1 MSIPKTS
8 WINLQIKKG
17 SVLQSAFMATD
28 LLRVLETLHWDC
40 LICSSKLFQQMSTH
54 LVWWTAL
61 SNTNTFLFWHLWTG
75 WNSRPSLHDAA
86 QILPLL
92 GDIQRHCISRLSFTI
107 SYANKVI
114 KINRCLETCQYWG
127 KACNAI
133 NIFPENM
140 DNHTEILLNTFKSV
154 AYDDNW
160 ALQHEKCAF
169 KSTTQLKQKTVDLY
183 FLMHCSSDFR
193 GRRCP
198 KMHFRPE
205 NNCSKEYA
213 CEVYIFKVW
222 AEDWAGLLPSF

>member
-1 MSIPKTS
+1 
-8 WINLQIKKG
+8 
-17 SVLQSAFMATD
+17 
-28 LLRVLETLHWDC
+28 
-40 LICSSKLFQQMSTH
+40 MSTH

-169 KSTTQLKQKTVDLY
+169 NQLRNNSKKLSTCIFWYIAVLTSEEDAVQKCISDQKITAPKNMHVKSTFLKYEPKISLDCCLP
-183 FLMHCSSDFR
+183 FNPSL
-193 GRRCP
+193 GRR
-198 KMHFRPE
+198 
-205 NNCSKEYA
+205 
-213 CEVYIFKVW
+213 
-222 AEDWAGLLPSF
+222 

>member
-1 MSIPKTS
+1 MELK
-8 WINLQIKKG
+8 IKP
-17 SVLQSAFMATD
+17 SRCCSD
-28 LLRVLETLHWDC
+28 L
-40 LICSSKLFQQMSTH
+40 
-54 LVWWTAL
+54 
-61 SNTNTFLFWHLWTG
+61 
-75 WNSRPSLHDAA
+75 
-86 QILPLL
+86 ILPLF

-193 GRRCP
+193 IRRCP

-222 AEDWAGLLPSF
+222 AEDWAGLLPSLNRDGVHISWTLVLTSGDYPISHRFNSESDLENPRTNI